1 MKNEETT
8 GDRRI
13 RLTPVYN
20 HMTESK
26 QRKGIKTNGQKRE
39 DQ

>member
-1 MKNEETT
+1 MREQQGKGVLLPDSCPKYTT
-8 GDRRI
+8 E
-13 RLTPVYN
+13 L
-20 HMTESK
+20 K